1 MRGKTAHGEA
11 IPMQTPT
18 PLEQLLDLAADLLG
32 LDRRTLPARAAGS
45 PFMTLGGGLGQAMR
59 LQALAGERLELS
71 LDIPQLLGPVPLSD
85 VLARAV
91 AVPRGAAVPQGAAV
105 PRGAA
110 PDAAGSGPRELLPG
124 QLAALTAQQ
133 YTGAAA
139 VHRMLSAEL
148 TGPLDLGALRTA
160 LDALGAR
167 HEGLRTAFG
176 PSPRGPVRRVLD
188 AYALPLVV
196 MAKVTAGPGEDLVAA
211 AHARLVVDVEQL
223 AGHPDRPPLAF
234 ALTRLAADRH
244 LLTFLY
250 HEAAVDCWSVSLV
263 WRELLADYGRAV
275 GSRPLD
281 RSGRC
286 GSDAVA
292 RRAEG
297 LDRSGALRAL
307 AAQRIK
313 RLRDFPA
320 VVDLTGSGRRP
331 AVFDFRGDRV
341 LFGLGPALREAVDA
355 TAARA
360 GVPHAVVL
368 LSAWALTAGRR
379 SGHERLLVGT
389 EMPRRPTAELMGTV
403 APCSATVPVCCELEG
418 GVDYFLRGVA
428 CEFGEALG
436 YADLDTAA
444 LARELGVHGDRS
456 RPSLTQVG
464 FAACDELLPETLEA
478 GPLTSRFHHGHLG
491 GATADATLRV
501 LRWGGDPLLSLEFA
515 SGVFSRAEA
524 AELAG
529 ELRDCVEALTGG
541 DGLEPVEDLPGVADG
556 AAVGG
561 RARASAI
568 PLV

>member
-1 MRGKTAHGEA
+1 
-11 IPMQTPT
+11 MQIPT

-32 LDRRTLPARAAGS
+32 LDRRTLPARASGS

-71 LDIPQLLGPVPLSD
+71 LEIPQLLGPVPLAD

-91 AVPRGAAVPQGAAV
+91 AVPRGGA
-105 PRGAA
+105 PGTGRSA
-110 PDAAGSGPRELLPG
+110 PLELLPG

-160 LDALGAR
+160 LDALSAR
-167 HEGLRTAFG
+167 HEGLRTAFVA
-176 PSPRGPVRRVLD
+176 SPRGPVRRVLD

-196 MAKVTAGPGEDLVAA
+196 MAKVTAGVGEDPVAA
-211 AHARLVVDVEQL
+211 AHARLVVDVERL
-223 AGHPDRPPLAF
+223 AGHPQRPPLAF

-281 RSGRC
+281 RSE
-286 GSDAVA
+286 GSGCEAVA

-307 AAQRIK
+307 AAQRVK

-341 LFGLGPALREAVDA
+341 LFGLGPGMREAVDA

-389 EMPRRPTAELMGTV
+389 EMPRRPTADLMGAV

-436 YADLDTAA
+436 YADLDPAA
-444 LARELGVHGDRS
+444 LARELGVPGDRS
-456 RPSLTQVG
+456 RPALTQVA

-501 LRWGGDPLLSLEFA
+501 LRWGGDPLLGLEFA
-515 SGVFSRAEA
+515 SGVFTRAEA
-524 AELAG
+524 VELAG
-529 ELRDCVEALTGG
+529 ELRGCVEALTGA
-541 DGLEPVEDLPGVADG
+541 DAQEPVEELPGAADG
-556 AAVGG
+556 AAVAG

-568 PLV
+568 PLG

>member
-1 MRGKTAHGEA
+1 
-11 IPMQTPT
+11 MQTPT

-32 LDRRTLPARAAGS
+32 HDRRTLPARASGS

-59 LQALAGERLELS
+59 LQALAGDRLELS
-71 LDIPQLLGPVPLSD
+71 LDIPQLLGPVPLAD

-91 AVPRGAAVPQGAAV
+91 PVPRGAGPGA
-105 PRGAA
+105 P
-110 PDAAGSGPRELLPG
+110 GSGPRALLPG

-133 YTGAAA
+133 YTGSAS
-139 VHRMLSAEL
+139 VHRILSAEL

-160 LDALGAR
+160 LDALSSR

-176 PSPRGPVRRVLD
+176 SSPRGPVRRVLD
-188 AYALPLVV
+188 SYTLPLVV
-196 MAKVTAGPGEDLVAA
+196 MAKAPADGAEPVAA
-211 AHARLVVDVEQL
+211 AHARLAGDVEHL
-223 AGHPDRPPLAF
+223 AGHPQRPPLAF

-275 GSRPLD
+275 RSRPLD
-281 RSGRC
+281 RRGHRGC
-286 GSDAVA
+286 DAVL

-307 AAQRIK
+307 AAERVK

-320 VVDLTGSGRRP
+320 VVDLAEPGRRP
-331 AVFDFRGDRV
+331 AVFDFRGGRV
-341 LFGLGPALREAVDA
+341 LFGLRRGLREAVDA

-368 LSAWALTAGRR
+368 LAAWALAAGRR

-389 EMPRRPTAELMGTV
+389 EMPRRPTAELLGTV

-428 CEFGEALG
+428 CEFGEALRF
-436 YADLDTAA
+436 ADLDTAA
-444 LARELGVHGDRS
+444 LARELGVHGERS
-456 RPSLTQVG
+456 RPALTQVA

-491 GATADATLRV
+491 GATADAALRV
-501 LRWGGDPLLSLEFA
+501 LRWGGDPLLGLDFA
-515 SGVFSRAEA
+515 SGVFTRAGA
-524 AELAG
+524 AALADELLG
-529 ELRDCVEALTGG
+529 CLEALTGA
-541 DGLEPVEDLPGVADG
+541 DPQDPVEDLPIVADH
-556 AAVGG
+556 AAAAG
-561 RARASAI
+561 RARPSA
-568 PLV
+568 PPPG